1 MLVLAF
7 GQLVVAEVFRDMGI
21 KGLDDPVDF
30 FYYLFPIGLFFFVF
44 YLPIRYIYTVEDFTF
59 ARSRW
64 EKVEQVVSFLLVFVG
79 FLIAG

>member
-1 MLVLAF
+1 
-7 GQLVVAEVFRDMGI
+7 MGI

-79 FLIAG
+79 FLMVG